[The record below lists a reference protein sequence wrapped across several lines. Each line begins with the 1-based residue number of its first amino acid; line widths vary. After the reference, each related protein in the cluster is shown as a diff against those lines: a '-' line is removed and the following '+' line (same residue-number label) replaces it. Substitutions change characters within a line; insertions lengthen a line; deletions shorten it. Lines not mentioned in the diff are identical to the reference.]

1 MLNSKDTKDLFILLK
16 KYLMNRGWMILSTES
31 IEKIHKNF
39 MNFNKEEEW
48 LQKKARPRL
57 VTYKV

>member
-39 MNFNKEEEW
+39 MNFNKEEW